1 MANKLNNTMIQLIQ
15 TRRNRAGWSHTT
27 HVNFMVDRFGKKSC
41 TALTEAQAEEYLDHL
56 EKLGQGGNRPKNQG
70 GWQGRGKTLSQEEY
84 AILLWGKL
92 HEAGI
97 VRDGST
103 NALGNFCKRTVG
115 VAQISWCA
123 QKQKSAVITALKKWL
138 EEAKK

>member
-1 MANKLNNTMIQLIQ
+1 MAKKLNKTLIQLIQ
-15 TRRNRAGWSHTT
+15 TRRNRAGWSHET
-27 HVNFMVDRFGKKSC
+27 HVNFMMDRFDKKSC

-56 EKLGQGGNRPKNQG
+56 EKLGQGGNRPEKN
-70 GWQGRGKTLSQEEY
+70 GWKARKGTIPPEEY

-92 HEAGI
+92 HKAGI
-97 VRDGST
+97 VRDGSI